1 MSATVTSA
9 PTRNRCP
16 EHTPQAP
23 YRPRISPPRRLAHE
37 REAQGDLVGV
47 SGLGVTVKNHVFPT
61 FLTRHQYNTAPMKI
75 VILGAGQVGRTA
87 AYHLS
92 REESNE
98 VTVVD
103 TNEEV
108 LRDLQDRL
116 DIRTVAGNAAYPSV
130 LEAAGCATADILV
143 ALTSSDEVN
152 MMACEVAYT
161 LYRTRTKIARIR
173 SSEYTKHPKLFAD
186 EALSVDVWISPEQ
199 LVTEYVAQLIKYP
212 GALQVL
218 DFADGRV
225 RLVGIRARKGGLLV
239 SQKLSKLK
247 EHHPNTE
254 ARVVAIY
261 RAGRSMIATGESV
274 IEEGDEVFFIAARDD
289 IRKFMSEI
297 RKEEA
302 PARRVVIAGGGNIG
316 LALARSL
323 EEQNQV
329 KLIERDP
336 KRARRVSELLL
347 NTIVLNGDAA
357 DEELLIEENIDS
369 CDVFASL
376 TNSEEAN
383 ILSAMLAK
391 RLGAR
396 KVMALI
402 NKPSYAE
409 LMESGSIDIAIS
421 PQTITIGSL
430 LAHVRRGD
438 VVRVHSLRRGAA
450 EALEAVVHGTEKTS
464 RVVGR
469 LVGDIPLPD
478 GSAIGAVV
486 RGDSVLIAHHDT
498 MIQNDDHVIV
508 FLSDRRHV
516 EQVERLF
523 SGPGGR

>member
-1 MSATVTSA
+1 
-9 PTRNRCP
+9 
-16 EHTPQAP
+16 
-23 YRPRISPPRRLAHE
+23 
-37 REAQGDLVGV
+37 
-47 SGLGVTVKNHVFPT
+47 
-61 FLTRHQYNTAPMKI
+61 
-75 VILGAGQVGRTA
+75 
-87 AYHLS
+87 
-92 REESNE
+92 
-98 VTVVD
+98 
-103 TNEEV
+103 
-108 LRDLQDRL
+108 
-116 DIRTVAGNAAYPSV
+116 
-130 LEAAGCATADILV
+130 V

-199 LVTEYVAQLIKYP
+199 LVTEYIEQLIKFP

-239 SQKLSKLK
+239 GQKLAALK

-261 RAGRSMIATGESV
+261 RAGRSIKPEGETV
-274 IEEGDEVFFIAARDD
+274 IEENDEVFFIAARDD
-289 IRKFMSEI
+289 IRRFMSEI

-302 PARRVVIAGGGNIG
+302 PAKRVVIAGGGNIG
-316 LALARSL
+316 LSLARRL
-323 EEQNQV
+323 EEVHHV

-336 KRARRVSELLL
+336 KRARRISEILL

-402 NKPSYAE
+402 NKPSYAD
-409 LMESGSIDIAIS
+409 LMESGNIDIAIS

-450 EALEAVVHGTEKTS
+450 EALEAVVHGTDKTS

-469 LVGDIPLPD
+469 RVGDIPLPD
-478 GSAIGAVV
+478 GAAIGAVV
-486 RGDSVLIAHHDT
+486 RGDVVMIAHHDT
-498 MIQNDDHVIV
+498 MINNDDHVIV